1 MLSVDLDAAASC
13 AGQPTYRQGHTM
25 KLTFLGATG
34 TVTGSK
40 YLLQTGSATILI
52 DCGLFQGYKQLRL
65 RNWEEFPVA
74 PYSID
79 AVVLTH
85 AHLDHSGYLPL
96 LVREGFRGKIYCSEA
111 TFDLCKILLP
121 DSGRLLEEEAS
132 HANRHNYSHHAPA
145 LPLYTEDDALRAL
158 DFFVP
163 IPFGQPHTVATGL
176 TAQLALGGHI
186 LGAAIVTLNDGQR
199 TLTFSGDLGRLNDAI
214 MVEPTLIQRSDYLVL
229 ESTYGDR
236 SHDPA
241 DPAILLGQTIRETA
255 ARGGVT
261 VIPAFAVGRAQ
272 SLLYAIHQLKQ
283 RGEIPS
289 LLPVYLNSPMATDTT
304 ALYRKHRKLHRL
316 SEAECQAMCHAA
328 KIVNSVEESIA
339 LNQKQLPMVIIAASG
354 MATGGRVLHHLKAF
368 APDSRNT
375 ILFAGFQAGGTRGRA
390 MLDGVESIK
399 IHGEYVPLRAQV
411 RQIDNLSAHADGN
424 EILSWLGHF
433 SAAPKQVF
441 ITHGEPAAADTLR
454 RRIKETLHWPCR
466 VPEYKEQVELL

>member
-1 MLSVDLDAAASC
+1 
-13 AGQPTYRQGHTM
+13 M
-25 KLTFLGATG
+25 KLKFLGATG

-40 YLLQTGSATILI
+40 YLLSTGSATILI

-74 PYSID
+74 PDSID

-121 DSGRLLEEEAS
+121 DSGRLLEEEAN
-132 HANRHNYSHHAPA
+132 HANRHSYSRHAPA
-145 LPLYTEDDALRAL
+145 LALYTEQDALRAL
-158 DFFVP
+158 DYFHPV
-163 IPFGQPHTVATGL
+163 PFGQPQKVAPGL

-186 LGAAIVTLNDGQR
+186 LGAAIVTLNDGER
-199 TLTFSGDLGRLNDAI
+199 TLTFSGDLGRLHDAI
-214 MVEPTLIQRSDYLVL
+214 MVEPSLIERTDYLVL
-229 ESTYGDR
+229 ESTYGNR

-241 DPAILLGQTIRETA
+241 DPAVLLGQTIRETA

-261 VIPAFAVGRAQ
+261 VIPSFAVGRAQ
-272 SLLYAIHQLKQ
+272 SLMYEIYRLKQ
-283 RGEIPS
+283 RGEIPP
-289 LLPVYLNSPMATDTT
+289 LLPVYLNSPMAMDTT
-304 ALYRKHRKLHRL
+304 ALYQKHRKLHRL
-316 SEAECQAMCHAA
+316 SREECQAMCHAA

-339 LNQKQLPMVIIAASG
+339 LNQKQMPMVIIAASG

-390 MLDGVESIK
+390 MLDGIDAIK

-411 RQIDNLSAHADGN
+411 RQIDNLSAHADAN

-433 SAAPKQVF
+433 KQAPKQVF
-441 ITHGEPAAADTLR
+441 ITHGEPDAADGLR
-454 RRIKETLHWPCR
+454 HRIEETLHWPCR
-466 VPEYKEQVELL
+466 VPDYKEQVELP